1 MTTPMD
7 VFRLIERADER
18 VKYAQNR
25 DSKEAYRQARECLA
39 EAEALLEALEDV
51 RAKAG
56 LRDQINRRRADLTM
70 LEQR

>member
-25 DSKEAYRQARECLA
+25 DAKDAYRQARESLA

-51 RAKAG
+51 RARAG
-56 LRDQINRRRADLTM
+56 LRDQISKRRADLAI
-70 LEQR
+70 LEQQ